1 MIGDWI
7 DESHESVVLT
17 SCHWTASKNYILQ
30 EIKVRMRGR
39 DAMDLSQRIGWDPL
53 TKQIKSWVFDSE
65 GGYGE
70 SIWTPDGDRWL
81 VKATAVRRDGVTA
94 SATNV
99 FTPTSDDSYTWRSV
113 DRVLGH
119 DVQPPLEIKVVRKPP
134 EPTVSK

>member
-1 MIGDWI
+1 MVGFVRDTPGAELTNYERLKPLEWMIGDWI

-94 SATNV
+94 SATTLRIN
-99 FTPTSDDSYTWRSV
+99 TTASPSR
-113 DRVLGH
+113 
-119 DVQPPLEIKVVRKPP
+119 
-134 EPTVSK
+134 